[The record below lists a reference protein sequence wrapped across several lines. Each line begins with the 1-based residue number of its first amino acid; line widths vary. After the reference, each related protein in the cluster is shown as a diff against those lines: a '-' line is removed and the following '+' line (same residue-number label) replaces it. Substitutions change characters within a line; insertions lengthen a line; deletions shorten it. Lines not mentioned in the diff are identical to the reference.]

1 MARNSPGGPKR
12 CQGPDES
19 IGRLA
24 ARQHGNVTRAQ
35 LRALGVSDQG
45 IKHRVGVGRLYR
57 VHRGVYAVGRAPVV
71 VLERAAAAVLACG
84 PHAALSH
91 GSALALWGL
100 APWPG
105 RFEVTVSRGH
115 RRPRDI
121 TVHRCALQRGDLT
134 TQRAIRVT
142 SPARALLDCAAERT
156 DEQLTRVVNDARR
169 ARLCSPA
176 VLAEL
181 LARHPNHP
189 AARRLHPF
197 ADPASPL
204 TASPL
209 EDRFAAFCARHGLPT
224 PAFNVRVR
232 GFEVDAL
239 FAAERLI
246 VELDSWEFHQ
256 DRSAFETDRRRD
268 AITLAAGYGTVRI
281 TTERLDDDEADRL
294 RHILNSRG

>member
-1 MARNSPGGPKR
+1 MTGHQLHPVQRGEP
-12 CQGPDES
+12 
-19 IGRLA
+19 A
-24 ARQHGNVTRAQ
+24 AR
-35 LRALGVSDQG
+35 
-45 IKHRVGVGRLYR
+45 
-57 VHRGVYAVGRAPVV
+57 
-71 VLERAAAAVLACG
+71 
-84 PHAALSH
+84 
-91 GSALALWGL
+91 
-100 APWPG
+100 
-105 RFEVTVSRGH
+105 
-115 RRPRDI
+115 
-121 TVHRCALQRGDLT
+121 
-134 TQRAIRVT
+134 RAIRVT
-142 SPARALLDCAAERT
+142 SPARTLLDCAAGQLT

-169 ARLCSPA
+169 ARLCSLA
-176 VLAEL
+176 ALAEL

-189 AARRLHPF
+189 AARRLHLF

-232 GFEVDAL
+232 GLEVDAL

-256 DRSAFETDRRRD
+256 DRNAFETDRRRD